1 MKQRRSHIKS
11 VFGVAIV
18 IGVVWYIANSSTIIN
33 GKGWF
38 ERQQF
43 PLNNHL
49 ACVVIGAL
57 VVAIS
62 IQISALVRWYRKSSM
77 QLAAGVNGMSFEAT
91 ITKSELQQARALR
104 SFDHWDQGFNMMRG
118 VVGNVEV
125 SIFDLYKKIGLKR
138 RIGENQKPVK
148 EVGHTVFLFELPRSS
163 EFRMQLL
170 RKQDVASTL
179 TSFMGYEGVRLDA
192 DGIKG
197 SDADCQI
204 IEQFNRDVMVTQGW
218 VEGTS
223 GTSSDLIEQEA
234 FLKGVKQHISLE
246 LMRYLLSSE
255 KWNLEL
261 GESHIAIWQQN
272 KLQRPSSIQNLLRES
287 HEIYRLFSSE
297 SEMGRGAKLN
307 ASGESSLPDEIPLK
321 RFAWIAG
328 GGFLGMVIAFAVM
341 IPLLMLFSKEYPW
354 LLFAWP
360 VATILLVT
368 VGIRCA
374 VAIQNKRPSH

>member
-1 MKQRRSHIKS
+1 MKQRSSFIKS
-11 VFGVAIV
+11 VFGVSIV

-33 GKGWF
+33 GEGWF
-38 ERQQF
+38 DRQQF
-43 PLNNHL
+43 PLNNPF

-62 IQISALVRWYRKSSM
+62 IQISAIVRWYRKSSM
-77 QLAAGVNGMSFEAT
+77 QSAAGMIGMSFEAT
-91 ITKSELQQARALR
+91 ITKSELEQARALR
-104 SFDHWDQGFNMMRG
+104 TFDHWDQGLNMMRG
-118 VVGNVEV
+118 VVDNVEV
-125 SIFDLYKKIGLKR
+125 SIFDLHKKIGLKR

-148 EVGHTVFLFELPRSS
+148 AVCHTVFLFELPRSS

-170 RKQDVASTL
+170 RKQDVASNL
-179 TSFMGYEGVRLDA
+179 TNFMGYEGVRLDV
-192 DGIKG
+192 DGIKA
-197 SDADCQI
+197 SDADCQL

-234 FLKGVKQHISLE
+234 FLEGVEQHIGLE
-246 LMRYLLSSE
+246 LMRRLLSSE

-272 KLQRPSSIQNLLRES
+272 KLQQPSSIQNLLRKA
-287 HEIYRLFSSE
+287 HEIYRLLSSG
-297 SEMGRGAKLN
+297 SDMGRGANLN
-307 ASGESSLPDEIPLK
+307 ASGETSLSNEIQFK

-341 IPLLMLFSKEYPW
+341 IPLLILFSNEYPW

-360 VATILLVT
+360 VTTILLIVG
-368 VGIRCA
+368 GIRCA